1 MGEPMMLAVMV
12 VAAMVMMRC
21 FPNVPVS
28 RWLAAM
34 TVDPLARRLNRT
46 TPAQWVVL
54 IGGVALIG
62 LAIWFEID
70 EIRMLAGLGGSV
82 GEITTLLST
91 IEWSGMVELG
101 LAGLM
106 SRTVVAR
113 LPVFRHV
120 FRMHAQR
127 NTTRSVRSRTPA
139 NDEGD
144 GGPVRLIA

>member
-1 MGEPMMLAVMV
+1 MMLAVIV

-21 FPNVPVS
+21 YPDLPVS

-101 LAGLM
+101 MTGLM
-106 SRTVVAR
+106 SRTVTAR

-120 FRMHAQR
+120 FRMRAQR

-144 GGPVRLIA
+144 GGPVRRIA

>member
-1 MGEPMMLAVMV
+1 MGGSITLVAIM
-12 VAAMVMMRC
+12 VAAMLMMRR

-101 LAGLM
+101 MTGLM
-106 SRTVVAR
+106 SRTVTAR

-120 FRMHAQR
+120 FRMRAQR

-144 GGPVRLIA
+144 GGPVRRIA

>member
-1 MGEPMMLAVMV
+1 MGGSMMLVATML
-12 VAAMVMMRC
+12 AAMLMVRLD
-21 FPNVPVS
+21 PDLPIS
-28 RWLAAM
+28 RWLTGV

-54 IGGVALIG
+54 IGGAALIG
-62 LAIWFEID
+62 MAIWFEID

-101 LAGLM
+101 MAGLM

-113 LPVFRHV
+113 WPVFRHV
-120 FRMHAQR
+120 VRMRAR
-127 NTTRSVRSRTPA
+127 RSTTRTDRSRTPA